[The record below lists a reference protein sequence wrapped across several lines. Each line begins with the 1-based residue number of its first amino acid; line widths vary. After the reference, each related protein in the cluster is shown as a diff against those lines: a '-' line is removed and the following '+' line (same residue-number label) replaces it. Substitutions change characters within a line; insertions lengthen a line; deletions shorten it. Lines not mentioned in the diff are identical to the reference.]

1 MSEPNPTLKLGRK
14 PARLDA
20 GTPKLGAL
28 LTTHLPVPP
37 PACDHGAALPTW
49 KLWRNGDQ
57 LGSHDQTIPGLG
69 DCTAVSVASA
79 IRVMTAGRGG
89 EIELDDDQ
97 VVGIYERNGYD
108 PARPETDEGAVEID
122 VLDRW
127 CRDGYAI
134 GRQAPD
140 VLTAY
145 GAVDP
150 KHPDSVRR
158 AIAMLGG
165 LYVGLGLPEY
175 ALVQGSDWCAQATP
189 APVAG
194 GHAVF
199 LHGYDANWLFLNSW
213 GERKRMDWGFF
224 RTYCDEAYGLLSRD
238 WLDTHATSPMRE
250 GFQTVAQE
258 LRAVRSA

>member
-1 MSEPNPTLKLGRK
+1 MLSAQL
-14 PARLDA
+14 PA
-20 GTPKLGAL
+20 
-28 LTTHLPVPP
+28 P
-37 PACDHGAALPTW
+37 PASCDHGALLDTW

-57 LGSHDQTIPGLG
+57 LGDHDQTIPGLG

-89 EIELDDDQ
+89 EIELSDDQ
-97 VVGIYERNGYD
+97 VVGIYAANGYD
-108 PARPETDEGAVEID
+108 PARPGSDQGAVELD

-145 GAVDP
+145 GTVDYTQA
-150 KHPDSVRR
+150 DSVRR

-165 LYVGLGLPEY
+165 LYIGLALPEY
-175 ALVQGSDWCAQATP
+175 ALVQGADWCAQASRP
-189 APVAG
+189 PSVG

-199 LHGYDANWLFLNSW
+199 VHGYDADWLYLNSW

-238 WLDTHATSPMRE
+238 WLDTHGNSPMHE
-250 GFQTVAQE
+250 SFDVVAKE
-258 LRAVRSA
+258 LRAARSA